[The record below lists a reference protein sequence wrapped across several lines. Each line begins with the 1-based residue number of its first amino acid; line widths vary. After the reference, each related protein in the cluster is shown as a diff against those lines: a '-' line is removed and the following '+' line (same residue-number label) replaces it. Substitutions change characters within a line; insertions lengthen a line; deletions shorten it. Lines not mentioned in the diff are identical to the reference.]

1 MTGVT
6 IAPEDSDTELLGK
19 YASAL
24 QSDVAIGD
32 GLVTGTLKYVTG
44 YTGFS
49 GDTAEQSGNYLAM
62 RVDTDDN
69 TDVITVELVGGS
81 VGHPVTLDSD
91 RNIVIRITDP
101 IHQKIRVVVTNA
113 GGTDKQTYTYKL
125 YRLNLEEAE

>member
-6 IAPEDSDTELLGK
+6 IAPEDGDTELLGK

-24 QSDVAIGD
+24 QSDVVIGD
-32 GLVTGTLKYVTG
+32 GLVTGALKYVTG
-44 YTGFS
+44 YTDFS
-49 GDTAEQSGNYLAM
+49 GVTEEQSGNYLAM
-62 RVDTDDN
+62 RVDTDDD
-69 TDVITVELVGGS
+69 TDVITVELIGGT

-113 GGTDKQTYTYKL
+113 GGTDTKTYLYKL

>member
-1 MTGVT
+1 MTGVA
-6 IAPEDSDTELLGK
+6 IEPEDSDTEVLGK
-19 YASAL
+19 YVSAL
-24 QSDVAIGD
+24 QTGVEIAD
-32 GLVTGTLKYVTG
+32 GLVTGTLKHVTG

-49 GDTAEQSGNYLAM
+49 GATEEQSGNYLAM

-69 TDVITVELVGGS
+69 TDVITVELIGGT

-113 GGTDKQTYTYKL
+113 DGTDTQTYLYKL
-125 YRLNLEEAE
+125 YRLNLEEA

>member
-6 IAPEDSDTELLGK
+6 IEPEDSDTELLGK

-24 QSDVAIGD
+24 QSDVEFAD
-32 GLVTGTLKYVTG
+32 GLVTGTLNYVTG

-49 GDTAEQSGNYLAM
+49 GATEEQSGHYLAM
-62 RVDTDDN
+62 KVGTDDN
-69 TDVITVELVGGS
+69 TDVITVELVGGT

-101 IHQKIRVVVTNA
+101 IKQKIRIVVSNA
-113 GGTDKQTYTYKL
+113 GGTDKRTYVYKL
-125 YRLNLEEAE
+125 YRLNLASAS